1 MKMKAL
7 KPLYSHFLTL
17 SLTLL
22 IIPLTMLFLIPA
34 TTCENEEEAI
44 TLLREVYSKLVEAE
58 KAGADIS
65 NASQQLNKALTLIK
79 SLEEGQ
85 MSREEILQQAISI
98 IKEVDSMIPTLIEEG
113 RKAAFF
119 RNFYT
124 GLTIASIISLIVLAY
139 LLTPRIFWNLW
150 IRARKNWIV
159 KVSNV
164 SGGKLNDRR
173 RG

>member
-1 MKMKAL
+1 MKMGAS
-7 KPLYSHFLTL
+7 KPLYSHFPTL

-22 IIPLTMLFLIPA
+22 IILLTTLFLIPA
-34 TTCENEEEAI
+34 TTCETEEEAI

-113 RKAAFF
+113 RKATFF

-139 LLTPRIFWNLW
+139 LFTPRIFWNLW